1 MSSMIYDILYT
12 EPTAGNTLIRAH
24 ILCDTAA
31 DLPAYN
37 AYSGYELLMGSRA
50 DDLSTGDVYKMQ
62 SGGSWVR
69 QPIAQ
74 SDTYTTTQIDNLLAD
89 KIPYSMPGSIP
100 ATDDLDTYTTPG
112 TYDMA
117 AGVTNSPTGSAG
129 RIDIIEIPG
138 TGMVQQRYTG
148 AGSTSRLYVRNL
160 QTVSPVAWHP
170 WVPLDTLAAGIG
182 IALSNGDD
190 LNNRTTYGVYV
201 AASTAIASSILHRP
215 DYGSSG
221 SKMFI
226 LRVEANR
233 FKRQQT
239 LTTVDISSGANY
251 GNLEFFARIGEADG
265 SRWGS
270 WHQTTTTIVADH
282 T

>member
-1 MSSMIYDILYT
+1 MSSMIYDVLYT
-12 EPTAGNTLIRAH
+12 EPTAGNTLLRAH

-37 AYSGYELLMGSRA
+37 AYTGYELLMGSIA
-50 DDLSTGDVYKMQ
+50 DDLSTGDVYKMD
-62 SGGSWVR
+62 SSGSWIR
-69 QPIAQ
+69 QPVAQ
-74 SDTYTTTQIDNLLAD
+74 SDTYTTTQIDNLLSD

-100 ATDDLDTYTTPG
+100 ATDDLNDYITPG
-112 TYDMA
+112 TYYMA
-117 AGVTNSPTGSAG
+117 AGTANAPTSSGG
-129 RIDIIEIPG
+129 RIDIVEL
-138 TGMVQQRYTG
+138 TNTNLAQQRYYG
-148 AGSTSRLYVRNL
+148 PGSTTRIYVRNM

-170 WVPLDTLAAGIG
+170 WIPVDTLGIGIG

-190 LNNRTTYGVYV
+190 LNNYRTYGVYV
-201 AASTAIASSILHRP
+201 AASTAVAASILHRP
-215 DYGSSG
+215 DYASS
-221 SKMFI
+221 SVKMFI
-226 LRVEANR
+226 VRVDANR
-233 FKRQQT
+233 FRMQQT
-239 LTTVDISSGANY
+239 LTTVNISSGANY

>member
-1 MSSMIYDILYT
+1 MSSMIYDVLYT
-12 EPTAGNTLIRAH
+12 EPTAGNTLLRAH
-24 ILCDTAA
+24 IICDTAS

-37 AYSGYELLMGSRA
+37 AYSGYELLMGSIA
-50 DDLSTGDVYKMQ
+50 DDLSTGDRYKMQ

-69 QPIAQ
+69 QPVAQ
-74 SDTYTTTQIDNLLAD
+74 SDTYTTTQIDNLLID
-89 KIPYSMPGSIP
+89 KISYSMPGTIP
-100 ATDDLDTYTTPG
+100 AGDDLNDYTTPG
-112 TYDMA
+112 TYDMS
-117 AGVTNSPTGSAG
+117 AGVTNSPTGAAG

-148 AGSTSRLYVRNL
+148 TGSTSRLYVRNL

-170 WVPLDTLAAGIG
+170 WAPVDTLAAGIG

-190 LNNRTTYGVYV
+190 LNSVTTYGVYV
-201 AASTAIASSILHRP
+201 AASTAVAASILHRP

-221 SKMFI
+221 NKMFV

-233 FKRQQT
+233 FRRQQT
-239 LTTVDISSGANY
+239 LTTVDISNANY
-251 GNLEFFARIGEADG
+251 GNLEFFSRVGEADG